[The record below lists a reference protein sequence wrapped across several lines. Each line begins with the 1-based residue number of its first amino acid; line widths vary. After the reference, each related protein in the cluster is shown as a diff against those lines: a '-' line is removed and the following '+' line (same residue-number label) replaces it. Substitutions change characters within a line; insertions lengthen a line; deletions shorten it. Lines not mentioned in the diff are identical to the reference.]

1 MWLSSCTIFNRV
13 VHYYSF
19 SLAATVKKQMYTT
32 LCQVSSGA
40 WITLDEL
47 HEAIVMPWKKVPWNI
62 PLNETFGKAAM
73 NQTAWLWAAQRGQK
87 HSCTDTQWSEALIM
101 LWSSCRAVN
110 ELLVQCYNPQTQ
122 LSNYSVCTKQNDL
135 LNCILCFWLILF
147 GAMALSLC
155 IVHPNG
161 WRRALKTSHGV
172 IICSTCTV
180 ALNRSCNCSS

>member
-1 MWLSSCTIFNRV
+1 MWLSSCTIFSWV

-19 SLAATVKKQMYTT
+19 SLAAKVNKQMYIM
-32 LCQVSSGA
+32 LFQVSSGA

-47 HEAIVMPWKKVPWNI
+47 HEAIVTPWKNAPWNI
-62 PLNETFGKAAM
+62 PLNEAFGKAAVKQ
-73 NQTAWLWAAQRGQK
+73 NWGQK
-87 HSCTDTQWSEALIM
+87 HTCTDTQWSEALIM

-110 ELLVQCYNPQTQ
+110 ELLVQCYNPQTR

-147 GAMALSLC
+147 GAIALSLC
-155 IVHPNG
+155 IVHPDG
-161 WRRALKTSHGV
+161 RRRAPKTSHGF